1 MKHDFLY
8 SVEREYNASMATVWA
23 AWADASALQEWYH
36 PTVLLNVPNSAISDA
51 TVGGRWA
58 IGVDVPEY
66 SMQAFFYGLYT
77 AVVEHKLLEH
87 TMCYTQS
94 AEAFAAMDD
103 NAPNHKVVVN
113 FEDRGGKTWVNLG
126 LKTSKHINRVLI
138 DPRDNNVVF
147 VAATGFGREAGDKQD
162 R

>member
-1 MKHDFLY
+1 VKHDFLY

-36 PTVLLNVPNSAISDA
+36 PTDLLNVPNTAQSDVR
-51 TVGGRWA
+51 VGGRWA

-94 AEAFAAMDD
+94 ANDFAAMDD
-103 NAPNHKVVVN
+103 NAPHHKVVVN
-113 FEDRGGKTWVNLG
+113 FEDRGGKTWVKFSQFG
-126 LKTSKHINRVLI
+126 EMPAEQIPQTQAGMTSYFDSLESYLAK
-138 DPRDNNVVF
+138 
-147 VAATGFGREAGDKQD
+147 
-162 R
+162 

>member
-94 AEAFAAMDD
+94 AEDFAAMDD
-103 NAPNHKVVVN
+103 SAPHHKVVVE
-113 FEDRGGKTWVNLG
+113 FEDRGEKTWVKFSQFG
-126 LKTSKHINRVLI
+126 EMPAEQIPQTQAGMTSYFDSLEVYLTK
-138 DPRDNNVVF
+138 
-147 VAATGFGREAGDKQD
+147 
-162 R
+162 